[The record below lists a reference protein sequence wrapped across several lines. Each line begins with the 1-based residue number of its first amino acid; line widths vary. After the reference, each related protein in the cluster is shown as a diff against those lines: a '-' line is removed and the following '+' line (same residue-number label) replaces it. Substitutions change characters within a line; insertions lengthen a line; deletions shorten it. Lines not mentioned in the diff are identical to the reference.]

1 MVLSEQ
7 FEAES
12 DAEVCGAP
20 VGAAASEMQLELLF
34 LILCDAKV

>member
-20 VGAAASEMQLELLF
+20 VGAAASEGTAGTSVFDIM
-34 LILCDAKV
+34 